1 MKDYKIHLGK
11 LKTERPLRYYL
22 VLAASPLLVLLQYL
36 LDITARDGRKY
47 HAECLWTLAAL
58 QNKPYLPPPPPGMT
72 LCPHKYIKGYSPYIK
87 KGTCTQCEKEGLTEE
102 EKALWIEV
110 YYIDKNK
117 KVERWE
123 K

>member
-22 VLAASPLLVLLQYL
+22 VLAASPLLVLLQYI

-47 HAECLWTLAAL
+47 HAECLWTLAAI

-72 LCPHKYIKGYSPYIK
+72 LSAPTNTK
-87 KGTCTQCEKEGLTEE
+87 KDTAPTSK
-102 EKALWIEV
+102 KAPAH
-110 YYIDKNK
+110 NAK
-117 KVERWE
+117 K
-123 K
+123 KD